1 MGAEISQ
8 QLARD
13 HEADILIYHL
23 LKKKKVKDKKNMN
36 NLCIFTKQ
44 LIFT

>member
-23 LKKKKVKDKKNMN
+23 LKKVKDKKNIN
-36 NLCIFTKQ
+36 NLYIFTKQ
-44 LIFT
+44 SIFT

>member
-23 LKKKKVKDKKNMN
+23 LKKKVKDKKNMN
-36 NLCIFTKQ
+36 NLYIFTKQ
-44 LIFT
+44 SIFT

>member
-23 LKKKKVKDKKNMN
+23 FKKKVKDEKNIS
-36 NLCIFTKQ
+36 NLHVLIKQSIFT
-44 LIFT
+44 